1 MAMQTGT
8 RRPTGSTNPAG
19 TERIQDAATGL
30 MDQAG
35 KTAEAQA
42 SSAMT
47 QAGETLQQLAKAVRD
62 AGNGVRN
69 ERPEIASVAN
79 TAADQVDRAA
89 SYLRQH
95 DAGDAVNAATDFARR
110 QPALVVGGALLA
122 GLALGRF
129 LRSATGEPARWESGA
144 STWRGDDL
152 SSAYGYGPGRGYGA
166 STAAMTASTGGT
178 TARPRTG
185 TRSPTGSNTTR
196 AAATRRTCSTTTST
210 TSTTSPTGT
219 KRTKGT

>member
-8 RRPTGSTNPAG
+8 RRPTGSTNPG
-19 TERIQDAATGL
+19 GPDRIQDAATGL
-30 MDQAG
+30 IDQAG

-42 SSAMT
+42 SSVMM
-47 QAGETLQQLAKAVRD
+47 QAGETLEQLAKAVRD
-62 AGNGVRN
+62 AGNGVRS
-69 ERPEIASVAN
+69 ERPEIAGIAS

-89 SYLRQH
+89 GYLRQH

-110 QPALVVGGALLA
+110 QPALVVGGALIA

-129 LRSATGEPARWESGA
+129 LRSATGEQARWQSGA
-144 STWRGDDL
+144 STWRGDEL

-178 TARPRTG
+178 TSRPRST
-185 TRSPTGSNTTR
+185 TRSTTRSSATRSASTRSTGSTATS
-196 AAATRRTCSTTTST
+196 AA
-210 TSTTSPTGT
+210 GT
-219 KRTKGT
+219 KRTKGS